1 MTLGGYPLLSPP
13 NVPHMVLTAQNCVMI
28 EQRRISKLFL
38 DEVEYFLRRAAGWNQ
53 PPIFYDFI
61 QKDLQDKGEILNSIV
76 KPLLKQVETYLAE
89 CGGNDSESVSRLSQ
103 DKLKIAVRICCSLK
117 TLLVAD
123 FFPQFEEASAQI
135 SKLLDQFSDYLQTD
149 HREKV
154 RQSLVEDMRKEGKE
168 KGMRASSFTLCT
180 DPNLLFAEN
189 GVYGHNGKSFFALV
203 HEKGC
208 PRWGPH
214 RSSRADAMKDRKKL
228 KRACMERK
236 LHDTLVQMKR
246 EAA

>member
-1 MTLGGYPLLSPP
+1 MG
-13 NVPHMVLTAQNCVMI
+13 
-28 EQRRISKLFL
+28 
-38 DEVEYFLRRAAGWNQ
+38 
-53 PPIFYDFI
+53 
-61 QKDLQDKGEILNSIV
+61 
-76 KPLLKQVETYLAE
+76 
-89 CGGNDSESVSRLSQ
+89 
-103 DKLKIAVRICCSLK
+103 VRICCSLK

-154 RQSLVEDMRKEGKE
+154 RQSLVEDMRKE
-168 KGMRASSFTLCT
+168 
-180 DPNLLFAEN
+180 EN